1 MSKFCLAKKIGM
13 TQYVDEDGIVSHV
26 TVLQLEP
33 STVIDVNRKDVE
45 GYEAV
50 VVGFDKVDEKK
61 INKPRQGFF
70 KKLGTDCYKHV
81 KEFRVEDASAFE
93 KNSQF
98 DFSQF
103 DGVETLTVRSR
114 TIGRG
119 FAGTIKR
126 HHFSRGPM
134 THGSKNHRLPGSL
147 GGGTDP
153 GRVFKG
159 TKMGGHLG
167 NEKVSIKNLKLIKI
181 EESLLYLKGSVPG
194 KKNNLVEIFS

>member
-13 TQYVDEDGIVSHV
+13 TQFMDEDGIVYPI
-26 TVLQLEP
+26 TVLKLEP
-33 STVIDVNRKDVE
+33 STVIAVNRKDVD

-50 VVGFDKVDEKK
+50 VVGFEKVKQEKL
-61 INKPRQGFF
+61 NKPRQGFF
-70 KKLGTDCYKHV
+70 KKLGTDFYKKV
-81 KEFRVEDASAFE
+81 KEFRVDDASGFE
-93 KNSQF
+93 KDSVI

-103 DGVETLTVRSR
+103 SDLETLTVRSR

-126 HHFSRGPM
+126 HNFSRGPM

-159 TKMGGHLG
+159 TRMGGHLG
-167 NEKVSIKNLKLIKI
+167 NENVTIKNLKLIKI
-181 EESLLYLKGSVPG
+181 EESLLYLRGSIPG